1 MFQFSRARISIK
13 ITMYCN
19 KAGSMQHGYQGL
31 VDLLCL
37 ATFQVLDVPPELE
50 GLWQPPETVRKVEEE
65 EKEERE
71 KEERER

>member
-1 MFQFSRARISIK
+1 
-13 ITMYCN
+13 
-19 KAGSMQHGYQGL
+19 MQHGYQGL